1 MSRSDTT
8 QRKNPSPPKSATQF
22 LRWYCRS
29 ELLDEVE
36 GDLYELFQRRV
47 EEKGLWKAKVLYSLN
62 VLTFLH
68 PDYIQRRRYYPT
80 NHMAMLKNYFTIAWR
95 NLLKQKAY
103 STLNI
108 IGLCLGI
115 TCVLL
120 IAMHLNNELSYES
133 SFPKHERIYRVSYQ
147 EWAKSAPPMA
157 QYLEEFYPEIQQ
169 TARFYYIYPKILRYE
184 EFQSEEAHG
193 YMADST
199 VFSMFDFKLIQ
210 GDPQQTFV
218 APHSIVITE
227 SMAKKFFG
235 DENPVGKALDND
247 GTEFHITGV
256 MEDLPDNTHLKINF
270 LVSMATFYKEIPE
283 NWTSSHGW
291 MATYTYALFND
302 QTDVEKARARL
313 PELLVDYYEGWGTPE
328 EILANQG
335 WMFMPLDDI
344 HLHSKLVQE
353 MGPNSDI
360 TYIYIFAAIGIFILL
375 VASINFINIFT
386 TQSLKRMKEVGI
398 RRAIGAKK
406 NQLLWQFLG
415 EAFMVTLIASVL
427 AVFLFKLA
435 LPFYNQLAGKQ
446 IVASQAFSVDNLLI
460 IVSIILTVSLLS
472 GLYPAFFVSGF
483 SPLKALAGAKKPRS
497 STGILRKSLLVFQF
511 VVAVFML
518 VSTLVVYQQMRYFHD
533 KKLGFDK
540 DQIVAISLFGDLKQK
555 FVENGEALKTEL
567 IQSLDIASIGMAS
580 NLPGDGLSVE
590 SVVPDGV
597 PEDQEVPSVRVL
609 RVDENYLSTLQIEL
623 KEGRNFSQQF
633 NDSASFI
640 INETAAK
647 LLNIDNPV
655 GSYVTNQTRD
665 LHGPIVGVI
674 KDYHFSSLHN
684 PMEPLVLEYNPYWN
698 NFLLVKLQ
706 GGNIPEALSGLEAN
720 IQKMVPNYLFNY
732 QFLDDRI
739 NLLYQDEAKMST
751 LFKFF
756 ALFAIM
762 IACLGLFGL
771 SAHASEVRTKEVA
784 IRKAI
789 GATISQV
796 VQLLSKEFIVLVVI
810 GNLIAWPLAWWAM
823 NQWLDN
829 FTYHIPIH
837 WGVFAVASTLS
848 VLVALL
854 TVSYHA
860 IKTALA
866 NPVDSLRNE

>member
-1 MSRSDTT
+1 MSGT
-8 QRKNPSPPKSATQF
+8 NNYIIPPKWPLKF
-22 LRWYCRS
+22 LRF
-29 ELLDEVE
+29 LLKEEYLEEIE
-36 GDLYELFQRRV
+36 GDMEERFRDNLELFSANKARRLYAWDTL
-47 EEKGLWKAKVLYSLN
+47 KLLRPTLMRGL
-62 VLTFLH
+62 
-68 PDYIQRRRYYPT
+68 RGYYRV
-80 NHMAMLKNYFTIAWR
+80 NHTAMLKSYFTVAWR

-108 IGLCLGI
+108 MGLCLGI
-115 TCVLL
+115 ACVLL
-120 IAMHLNNELSYES
+120 IAIHLNDELSYES
-133 SFPKHERIYRVSYQ
+133 SFPKHECIYRVSF
-147 EWAKSAPPMA
+147 EGWAKSAPPMA
-157 QYLEEFYPEIQQ
+157 EILAEFYPEIQQ
-169 TARFYYIYPKILRYE
+169 TARFYYMYPRILRYK
-184 EFQSEEAHG
+184 EFQSEEDHG

-199 VFSMFDFKLIQ
+199 AFSVFDFKLVQ
-210 GDPQQTFV
+210 GDPQQIFRT
-218 APHSIVITE
+218 PHSMVVTE
-227 SMAKKFFG
+227 SMARKYFG
-235 DENPVGKALDND
+235 DENPLGKVLMNNS
-247 GTEFHITGV
+247 TEFQVTGV
-256 MEDLPDNTHLKINF
+256 VEDLPSNTHLRINF
-270 LVSMATFYKEIPE
+270 LVSMATFYKDIPE
-283 NWTSSHGW
+283 NMTDSRGW
-291 MATYTYALFND
+291 MATYTYALFNE
-302 QTDVEKARARL
+302 QKDVKKARERL
-313 PELLVDYYEGWGTPE
+313 PELLLDYYKEWGTPE
-328 EILANQG
+328 EILAKMN
-335 WMFMPLDDI
+335 WTFMPLDDI
-344 HLHSKLVQE
+344 HLHSSLIQE

-360 TYIYIFAAIGIFILL
+360 IYIYVFAAIGLFILL
-375 VASINFINIFT
+375 IASINFINIFT

-406 NQLLWQFLG
+406 NQLLGQFLG
-415 EAFMVTLIASVL
+415 EAFMVTLMASTL
-427 AVFLFKLA
+427 AILLFTLV

-460 IVSIILTVSLLS
+460 IVGIILTVGLLS

-497 STGILRKSLLVFQF
+497 SAGIMRKGLLVFQF
-511 VVAVFML
+511 VVAVFMV
-518 VSTLVVYQQMRYFHD
+518 VSTLVVYQQMQYFHD

-540 DQIVAISLFGDLKQK
+540 DQVVAVNLFGDLKQK
-555 FVENGEALKTEL
+555 FAENGAALKAEL
-567 IQSLDIASIGMAS
+567 IQSLNISHIGTAS

-597 PEDQEVPSVRVL
+597 PEDNELPTVKVL

-623 KEGRNFSQQF
+623 KEGRNFSRQF
-633 NDSASFI
+633 NDSAAFI

-647 LLNIDNPV
+647 LLNIDDPV
-655 GSYVTNQTRD
+655 GSYVTNQTRN

-684 PMEPLVLEYNPYWN
+684 PMEPLVLEYNPNWN

-706 GGNIPEALSGLEAN
+706 GGKIPETISGLEAN
-720 IQKMVPNYLFNY
+720 IQKIVPNYLFNY

-771 SAHASEVRTKEVA
+771 SAHASEIRTKEVA

-789 GATISQV
+789 GATITQV
-796 VQLLSKEFIVLVVI
+796 VQLLSREFIVLVMI
-810 GNLIAWPLAWWAM
+810 GNLVAWPLAWWAM

-829 FTYHIPIH
+829 FTYHVAIH
-837 WGVFAVASTLS
+837 WGVFAVASGLS
-848 VLVALL
+848 LLVALL